1 MFTQESST
9 QTRITPERML
19 QRATVTLMRHPLF
32 AELAPALTI
41 GTVRVDDKTPTA
53 RTNGR
58 DEWWGGA
65 FVMSLTEAELAFVKA
80 HECMHKILR
89 HLITWKKLHDENHQL
104 ANMACDYVINL
115 MLRDLDPRG
124 EVILMPRYKDGPNKG
139 KPMGLLDDKY
149 RGMHAKQVFDLL
161 KQQQGEGQGGGSGQ
175 GEPSDTG
182 NGGGSGD
189 GFDDHDWDGA
199 GNLSDDEQADLDR
212 DLADAVAQGV
222 ANAKKLR
229 GEGAGGLVR
238 TLSDLL
244 KPQVDWRKEL
254 REYIKTIASGKD
266 ASTWRRPNRR
276 FLHQDIYMPTLIS
289 ERIDRV
295 LVGIDTSGSISNEDL
310 AAFLS
315 EVQGIAVE
323 VKPKKVDLLYWD
335 HVVAAHEEYNEGAVE
350 LMTRST
356 RPKGGGGTSPSCVST
371 YIKDKRIT
379 PEVIIM
385 LTDGVVGSDWGR
397 DWPVP
402 VLWCIKGNNRVNAG
416 CGKTLHIDN

>member
-1 MFTQESST
+1 MYTQES

-19 QRATVTLMRHPLF
+19 QRVTVTLMRHPSF

-41 GTVRVDDKTPTA
+41 GTVTVDDKTPTA

-58 DEWWGGA
+58 DEWWGRA
-65 FVMSLTEAELAFVKA
+65 FIMSLTEAELGFVKA
-80 HECMHKILR
+80 HECMHKIMR
-89 HLITWKKLHDENHQL
+89 HLITWKKLHDENHKL
-104 ANMACDYVINL
+104 ANAACDYVINL

-124 EVILMPRYKDGPNKG
+124 EVIIMPRYKDGPNKG

-161 KQQQGEGQGGGSGQ
+161 KQQCQDQGQGGGSGQ
-175 GEPSDTG
+175 PGDPG
-182 NGGGSGD
+182 NGGGGGD
-189 GFDDHDWDGA
+189 CLDDHDWAGA
-199 GNLSDDEQADLDR
+199 QSLSADEQADLDR
-212 DLADAVAQGV
+212 DIADAVAQGV

-254 REYIKTIASGKD
+254 REFIKSVAHGKD

-289 ERIDRV
+289 ERIERV
-295 LVGIDTSGSISNEDL
+295 LVGIDTSGSISDSDL
-310 AAFLS
+310 SAFLS

-335 HVVAAHEEYNEGAVE
+335 CSVAAHEEYNEGAVE
-350 LMTRST
+350 LMTQST

-371 YIKDKRIT
+371 YIKDKRIA

-385 LTDGVVGSDWGR
+385 LTDGVVGSDWGH
-397 DWPVP
+397 DWPAP
-402 VLWCIKGNNRVNAG
+402 VLWCIKGNNDINAG
-416 CGKTLHIDN
+416 YGKTLHIDN

>member
-1 MFTQESST
+1 MNIQES
-9 QTRITPERML
+9 RVTPERML
-19 QRATVTLMRHPLF
+19 QRVTVTLMRHPLF
-32 AELAPALTI
+32 AELAPALVI
-41 GTVRVDDKTPTA
+41 GEVRVDDKTPTA

-58 DEWWGGA
+58 DEWWGRA
-65 FVMSLTEAELAFVKA
+65 FVMSLNEQELGFVKA

-89 HLITWKKLHDENHQL
+89 HLVTWKKLHDENHQL

-124 EVILMPRYKDGPNKG
+124 EVICMPRYKDGPKKG
-139 KPMGLLDDKY
+139 QPMGLLDEKY

-175 GEPSDTG
+175 VGQPGEDG
-182 NGGGSGD
+182 

-199 GNLSDDEQADLDR
+199 DSIPADEQADLDR

-295 LVGIDTSGSISNEDL
+295 LVGIDTSGSISGPEL

-315 EVQGIAVE
+315 EVQGITVE

-350 LMTRST
+350 LMTQST

-385 LTDGVVGSDWGR
+385 LTDGAVGGDWGH

-402 VLWCIKGNNRVNAG
+402 VLWCIKGADSINAG
-416 CGKTLHIDN
+416 CGKTLHINN

>member
-41 GTVRVDDKTPTA
+41 GTVKVDDKTPTA

-65 FVMSLTEAELAFVKA
+65 FVLSLTEQELAFVKA

-104 ANMACDYVINL
+104 ANAACDYVINL

-124 EVILMPRYKDGPNKG
+124 EVICMPRYKDGPNKG

-149 RGMHAKQVFDLL
+149 RGLNAKQVFDLL
-161 KQQQGEGQGGGSGQ
+161 KQQQQGEGQGGGSGQ
-175 GEPSDTG
+175 GEPGQPGDTG

-199 GNLSDDEQADLDR
+199 QSLSADEQADLDR
-212 DLADAVAQGV
+212 DLADAVAQ
-222 ANAKKLR
+222 
-229 GEGAGGLVR
+229 
-238 TLSDLL
+238 
-244 KPQVDWRKEL
+244 
-254 REYIKTIASGKD
+254 GKD

-295 LVGIDTSGSISNEDL
+295 LVGIDTSGSISDFDL

-350 LMTRST
+350 LMTQST

-416 CGKTLHIDN
+416 YGKTLHIND

>member
-1 MFTQESST
+1 
-9 QTRITPERML
+9 ML
-19 QRATVTLMRHPLF
+19 QRVTVTLMRHPLF
-32 AELAPALTI
+32 AELAPALVI
-41 GTVRVDDKTPTA
+41 GEVRVDDKTPTA

-58 DEWWGGA
+58 DEWWGRA
-65 FVMSLTEAELAFVKA
+65 FVMSLNEQELGFVKA

-89 HLITWKKLHDENHQL
+89 HLVTWKKLHDENHQL

-124 EVILMPRYKDGPNKG
+124 EVICMPRYKDGPKKG
-139 KPMGLLDDKY
+139 QPMGLLDEKY

-175 GEPSDTG
+175 GEPSEDG
-182 NGGGSGD
+182 

-199 GNLSDDEQADLDR
+199 DSIPADEQADLDR

-310 AAFLS
+310 SAFLS
-315 EVQGIAVE
+315 EVQGITVE

-350 LMTRST
+350 LMTQST

-385 LTDGVVGSDWGR
+385 LTDGAVGGDWGH

-402 VLWCIKGNNRVNAG
+402 VLWCIKGADSINAG
-416 CGKTLHIDN
+416 CGKTLHINN